1 MKHKGFSLIE
11 LMVVVAIVGILA
23 AVAYPSY
30 SDYVV
35 RSRRTDAKSALMNTA
50 QAMERFYT
58 ENMQYKE
65 QPNGTAASLGSGTG
79 KIAPTTS
86 PDGYYTIAFDSDPDG
101 TACAATATSSP
112 SKTKFRICA
121 TPTGSQTKDTTCGTF
136 SLSNT
141 GIKTPTTARC
151 WD

>member
-30 SDYVV
+30 TDYVL
-35 RSRRTDAKSALMNTA
+35 RSRRTDAKSALMGTA
-50 QAMERFYT
+50 QAMERLYT
-58 ENMQYKE
+58 EKMKYNSATL
-65 QPNGTAASLGSGTG
+65 GTS
-79 KIAPTTS
+79 APTTDIGLTTS
-86 PDGYYTIAFDSDPDG
+86 PDGFYTIAFDSDPTDATACSG
-101 TACAATATSSP
+101 TATTNPSATA
-112 SKTKFRICA
+112 FRICA

-136 SLSNT
+136 SLSST